1 MDQYEQVEQKFGF
14 VLPEAY
20 RSMSE
25 ARWFDGESDS
35 YFWLYD
41 AEWRSSAQILDHAP
55 AEYHK
60 PGFVPFART
69 GGGDSWCW
77 WPSAHPEIVVFCPHD
92 DQNGKYYSP
101 SFLGFIYRS
110 LLDFSLDYYGIIDPQ
125 EDPKEAI
132 ELLRASVIR
141 LSGYFPDEW
150 RETLEALTSAS
161 LVRRTPSDEDSRLGL
176 LTEEQYQAIVRR
188 DLAFPLLDQEFQWM
202 YP

>member
-69 GGGDSWCW
+69 AGGDSWC
-77 WPSAHPEIVVFCPHD
+77 
-92 DQNGKYYSP
+92 
-101 SFLGFIYRS
+101 
-110 LLDFSLDYYGIIDPQ
+110 
-125 EDPKEAI
+125 
-132 ELLRASVIR
+132 
-141 LSGYFPDEW
+141 
-150 RETLEALTSAS
+150 
-161 LVRRTPSDEDSRLGL
+161 
-176 LTEEQYQAIVRR
+176 
-188 DLAFPLLDQEFQWM
+188 
-202 YP
+202 